1 MPEEVVVEGLGF
13 LGLRVV
19 DPAAYQATIGFFRDV
34 LRLPV
39 AADEGA
45 RSVRFRLADGTGV
58 HVYGPADEDH
68 DFYGD
73 GPCIG
78 LRVAD
83 LDAARAVLEAAG
95 IRFGRETERDGGEA
109 WAHFEGPD
117 GGAWELI
124 GPG

>member
-1 MPEEVVVEGLGF
+1 MPEEVAVEGLGF
-13 LGLRVV
+13 LGLRIV
-19 DPAAYQATIGFFRDV
+19 DPVAYQATVGFFREV

-39 AADEGA
+39 TADEGA
-45 RSVRFRLADGTGV
+45 RSVRFRLADGTAI

-68 DFYGD
+68 GFYGD
-73 GPCIG
+73 GPCLG

-83 LDAARAVLEAAG
+83 VDAARATLEAAG
-95 IRFGRETERDGGEA
+95 IRFRRETECDGGEA